1 MPKVTT
7 AGRAT
12 KSRRPRVRQRPWWAR
27 LSDEELLDLRF
38 CDLGLSVPGSRL
50 EPYVDRL
57 YRELDARGLRCRP
70 HCWVAEEWFSPDGV
84 PGIAVPFYLLHPRLM
99 RLERRM
105 MHEVEGGNVNWLM
118 RILRHEAGHAV
129 DTAYRLRRRRAWR
142 DVFGPASLPY
152 PRSYRPRPGSRRFV
166 QHLGAWYAQSHPT
179 EDFAETFAVWLRP
192 GARWRH
198 DYIGWPALA
207 KLQCV
212 QSLMADLRNVAPLV
226 RSRMHIEPLAD
237 DRCSLREH
245 YRRKIERYRD
255 VGGLAIDARIARI
268 CGASGPGDV
277 RAATLLR
284 RMRRRLRARVAEAAG
299 ASQYEVHQALRD
311 VIARSDA
318 LGVVVRGD
326 RRVAARRFERLLTRL
341 VGDRHRGAGP
351 RLPV

>member
-1 MPKVTT
+1 MP
-7 AGRAT
+7 RAT
-12 KSRRPRVRQRPWWAR
+12 ATRDAMILRKPRARVRPWWAR

-38 CDLGLSVPGSRL
+38 CDLGLTIAGSRL
-50 EPYVDRL
+50 ERHVDRL
-57 YRELDARGLRCRP
+57 YQELDAKGLRCRP

-99 RLERRM
+99 RLERQM

-129 DTAYRLRRRRAWR
+129 DTAYRLRRRRVWR
-142 DVFGPASLPY
+142 EAFGPASLPY

-198 DYIGWPALA
+198 DYVGWPALA

-212 QSLMADLRNVAPLV
+212 DAMMVEARSRTPLV
-226 RSRMHIEPLAD
+226 RSRLHIEPLAL

-245 YRRKIERYRD
+245 YRRKIERYRGAGS
-255 VGGLAIDARIARI
+255 VAIDARLMRI
-268 CGASGPGDV
+268 CAASGAGDV

-284 RMRRRLRARVAEAAG
+284 RLRRRLRARVAEATA
-299 ASQYEVHQALRD
+299 ASEYEVHQALRD
-311 VIARSDA
+311 VIARCDTLA
-318 LGVVVRGD
+318 LTVRGD
-326 RRVAARRFERLLTRL
+326 RRVVSQRFERLLTRL